1 MKQVLMVCAL
11 WLGLSVHHL
20 GFAQSKVDQ
29 GEYDEGYATTAPYL
43 NISPEKAIA
52 LGRYC
57 DNLAEKESLEK
68 TLTISECARFNMVAI
83 YLFLAYEPDEA
94 LGNIVPQADAG
105 YLYTSIKKFPQARDF
120 ILSRATRDA
129 GAEGKA
135 IARDII
141 NCADTLPGG
150 LLTHPERVTRDCQ
163 VAITRYFQVRRF
175 SLQELAELLR
185 IAEDISNVLEKVD
198 WNPEALP
205 NGAWDDKKTERFFR
219 ILIGVDGPSREDWN
233 S

>member
-1 MKQVLMVCAL
+1 MKYLWMIGAL
-11 WLGLSVHHL
+11 WLGLSFNHL
-20 GFAQSKVDQ
+20 GFAQSKIDQ
-29 GEYDEGYATTAPYL
+29 GEYDEGFALAAPYL
-43 NISPEKAIA
+43 NISREKAIA

-57 DNLAEKESLEK
+57 DKLAEENLEK
-68 TLTISECARFNMVAI
+68 SLMVPECARFGMVGL
-83 YLFLAYEPDEA
+83 YLFLAPEPDEE

-105 YLYTSIKKFPQARDF
+105 YFYTLIKKSPQARDF

-150 LLTHPERVTRDCQ
+150 LLTNPERVTRDCQ
-163 VAITRYFQVRRF
+163 VAITRYLQVRRF
-175 SLQELAELLR
+175 SLQELAALLR
-185 IAEDISNVLEKVD
+185 IAEDVSNVLEKVD
-198 WNPEALP
+198 WNPEAVP
-205 NGAWDDKKTERFFR
+205 SGAWDGEKSNRFFR
-219 ILIGVDGPSREDWN
+219 ILIGVDGLSREDWN

>member
-20 GFAQSKVDQ
+20 GFAQSKTDQ
-29 GEYDEGYATTAPYL
+29 GEYDEGFALAAPYL
-43 NISPEKAIA
+43 NISREKAIA

-57 DNLAEKESLEK
+57 DNLADEKGIEK
-68 TLTISECARFNMVAI
+68 MLMVPECARFGMVGI
-83 YLFLAYEPDEA
+83 YLFIAPEPDEE

-129 GAEGKA
+129 GSEGKA

-141 NCADTLPGG
+141 RCADILPGG
-150 LLTHPERVTRDCQ
+150 LLTNPERITRDCQ
-163 VAITRYFQVRRF
+163 VAMTRYFQVRRF